1 MSAPRVELIGR
12 SLVPPWPGGGL
23 PQIAIAGRSNVGKSS
38 LVNRLLGRKD
48 VAAVGKSP
56 GKTKGLHFYAV
67 DDAFVLVDL
76 PGYGY
81 AKVSKDLRGLWG
93 RAISDYVREAGA
105 LVGVIVLL
113 DGRLDPPSPLDL
125 QLMQWLDQIGR
136 IWMPVYTKADK
147 VGRGKRGAIAASLR
161 RAAGRPDL
169 DPLWTSSVTDEG
181 VEELWA
187 QIRDRALNPDADED
201 DA

>member
-181 VEELWA
+181 VQELWA
-187 QIRDRALNPDADED
+187 QIRERALEPDAAGDES
-201 DA
+201 